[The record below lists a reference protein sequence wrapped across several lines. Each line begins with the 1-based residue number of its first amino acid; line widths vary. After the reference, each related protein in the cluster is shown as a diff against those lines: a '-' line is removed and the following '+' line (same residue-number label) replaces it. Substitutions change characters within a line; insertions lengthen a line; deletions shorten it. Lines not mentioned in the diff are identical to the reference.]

1 MTTIATALT
10 GLDGGQITLTKRGLG
25 HLRSRAGGR
34 VLRPGDPGW
43 EQAFRSGPVQLVNRP
58 HGTLLTAANEC
69 SGHAGQTALAVRLPG
84 WHALRSILRPT
95 CTDVWVSRC
104 ALTSILRRIP
114 SERESN
120 TPPHLR
126 LALVFMVSLL
136 AFGTLLARRGIG

>member
-1 MTTIATALT
+1 M
-10 GLDGGQITLTKRGLG
+10 
-25 HLRSRAGGR
+25 
-34 VLRPGDPGW
+34 RPGDPGW

-69 SGHAGQTALAVRLPG
+69 SGHAGQTAVAVRLPI

-95 CTDVWVSRC
+95 CTDVRVSRC

-120 TPPHLR
+120 IPPHLATCAR
-126 LALVFMVSLL
+126 LHGQPAGLRDS
-136 AFGTLLARRGIG
+136 ARSTRHWMTNHDID